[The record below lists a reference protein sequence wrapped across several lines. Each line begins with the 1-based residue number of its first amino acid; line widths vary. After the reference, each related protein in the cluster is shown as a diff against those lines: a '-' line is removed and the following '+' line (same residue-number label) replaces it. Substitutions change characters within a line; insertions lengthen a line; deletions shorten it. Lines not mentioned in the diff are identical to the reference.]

1 LIHHVLLRVS
11 DLERSARFYDSLLAP
26 LGWRRH
32 GDPNGGVGWGIARPC
47 FFVVEGNVAS
57 NFGMV
62 SFSAPGLA
70 AVKAAWESAVNAGG
84 ESVTSPAGGGG
95 KGPYSTVV
103 ADPDGYQIELLVSS
117 D

>member
-1 LIHHVLLRVS
+1 LIHHVLVRVS
-11 DLERSARFYDSLLAP
+11 DLERSARFYDALLSP

-32 GDPNGGVGWGIARPC
+32 LDPNGGVGWGIARPYL
-47 FFVVEGNVAS
+47 FITEGDVAP

-70 AVKAAWESAVNAGG
+70 AVKAAWESGVNNGG
-84 ESVTSPAGGGG
+84 QSVTAPAGGGG
-95 KGPYSTVV
+95 QGPYSAVV
-103 ADPDGYQIELLVSS
+103 ADPDGHQIELLVAT

>member
-32 GDPNGGVGWGIARPC
+32 LDPNGGVGWGIARPC
-47 FFVVEGNVAS
+47 FFISEGEVAS
-57 NFGMV
+57 SFGMV

-70 AVKAAWESAVNAGG
+70 AVKAAHESGVNNGG
-84 ESVTSPAGGGG
+84 TSITGPGGGG
-95 KGPYSTVV
+95 GQGPFSTVV
-103 ADPDGYQIELLVSS
+103 ADPDGYQIELLVFS

>member
-1 LIHHVLLRVS
+1 LIHHVLIRVS

-32 GDPNGGVGWGIARPC
+32 LDPNGGVGFGIAKPV
-47 FFVVEGNVAS
+47 FFIVEGDVAS
-57 NFGMV
+57 DFGMV

-70 AVKAAWESAVNAGG
+70 AVKAGYESGVKNGG
-84 ESVTSPAGGGG
+84 TSVTPPAGGGG
-95 KGPYSTVV
+95 QGPYSAVV
-103 ADPDGYQIELLVSS
+103 ADPDGHQLELLVST